1 MNFTIPKS
9 DQGRFGVIERMT
21 KAVRSLD
28 AEKIF
33 EVKIDEKKPKRSDQ
47 QNKYLFGVVYAEI
60 ARHLEGWDK
69 DDIHEFCLGEW
80 SGWEVVEG
88 FGKKRQRPVLRS
100 SKLNKQQFGDYIE
113 FIQRTM
119 AERGI
124 YIPDAQL

>member
-21 KAVRSLD
+21 KAVRALD

-33 EVKIDEKKPKRSDQ
+33 EVKIDEKKPKRSGQ
-47 QNKYLFGVVYAEI
+47 QNKYLFGVVYVEI

-100 SKLNKQQFGDYIE
+100 SKLNKQQFADYIDH
-113 FIQRTM
+113 IQRTM

-124 YIPDAQL
+124 YIPDATE

>member
-1 MNFTIPKS
+1 MNVTIPKS
-9 DQGRFGVIERMT
+9 DQGRFGVIDRLT
-21 KAVRSLD
+21 KSLRELD
-28 AEKIF
+28 ADKIF
-33 EVKIDEKKPKRSDQ
+33 QVKVDEKKPKRSDQ
-47 QNKYLFGVVYAEI
+47 QNRYLFGVVYAEI

-124 YIPDAQL
+124 FIPDAE

>member
-1 MNFTIPKS
+1 MIDRLTKS
-9 DQGRFGVIERMT
+9 LRE
-21 KAVRSLD
+21 LD
-28 AEKIF
+28 ADKIF
-33 EVKIDEKKPKRSDQ
+33 QVKVDEKKPKRSDQ
-47 QNKYLFGVVYAEI
+47 QNRYLFGVVYAEI

-124 YIPDAQL
+124 FIPDAE